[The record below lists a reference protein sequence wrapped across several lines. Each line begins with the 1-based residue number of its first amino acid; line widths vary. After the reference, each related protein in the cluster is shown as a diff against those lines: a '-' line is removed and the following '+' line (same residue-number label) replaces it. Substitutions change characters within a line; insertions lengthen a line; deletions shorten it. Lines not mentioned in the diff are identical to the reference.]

1 MLRDKNIHSICIYFR
16 ITSNAKIILFVEL
29 EKTTKEK
36 DVKDRRT
43 HRQTK
48 QQDTGIKK
56 NGKGLNNCIH
66 CKKEK

>member
-1 MLRDKNIHSICIYFR
+1 MYIFSYYIKCQDNNVCRTRK
-16 ITSNAKIILFVEL
+16 K
-29 EKTTKEK
+29 TKEK
-36 DVKDRRT
+36 DVKGRRT

-56 NGKGLNNCIH
+56 TGKGLNNCIH